1 MLHKKLALLRRD
13 ILLKPDCTR
22 VLLLPFY
29 PSRKETAQKIMDNV
43 LSLSEKEVD
52 HLVKKFHTDFTRRH
66 KEIESLTIRRY
77 EQVAMALNLVDSVSH
92 QQKILIGS
100 YFLMEYAFSSAAL
113 FNPSIVPH
121 PDQTGIPLDS
131 LRFILSLRATGEGHI
146 SSIAFLTGVIDE
158 WNAITVDKQSPF
170 VMPAERVTTDALS
183 LSNYEVHFDPKMDFS
198 ERVLFPGSPSQC
210 NGIEDARFVRFVDDD
225 GEVIYYATFNAYNGT
240 IAVPEL
246 IETKDFN
253 NIKFSSLQGL
263 AIRNKGMSLFPR
275 KINGKYAMLSR
286 PDDENIFI
294 MFSDDI
300 HNWSESSPLLSPAYP
315 WEYMKIGTCG
325 SPIETKYGWLVI
337 SHGVGSVRKYS
348 IGAFFLD
355 LMDPTRVIARM
366 AEPLITPVERE
377 RNGYVPNVVYSCG
390 AIVHHNELILPYG
403 TSDSATRFASVNL
416 DELVSFM
423 VR

>member
-29 PSRKETAQKIMDNV
+29 PSRKETAQKIVDNV
-43 LSLSEKEVD
+43 LSLSEKEVN

-66 KEIESLTIRRY
+66 KEIEGSVLHRY
-77 EQVAMALNLVDSVSH
+77 LQISADLNIGDAVSY

-100 YFLMEYAFSSAAL
+100 YFLMEYAHASTAL

-121 PDQTGIPLDS
+121 PDQTGVPPDS
-131 LRFILSLRATGEGHI
+131 LRFVLSLRAIGEGHI
-146 SSIAFLTGVIDE
+146 SSIAFRTGVIDD
-158 WNAITVDKQSPF
+158 WNTLKLDKQSPF
-170 VMPAERVTTDALS
+170 AITAEWVATDGEAP
-183 LSNYEVHFDPKMDFS
+183 SNYEVYFDPKIDFS
-198 ERVLFPGSPSQC
+198 ERVFFPGSPSQC
-210 NGIEDARFVRFVDDD
+210 NGIEDARFVRFVDDN
-225 GEVIYYATFNAYNGT
+225 GEVTYYATYNAYNGK
-240 IAVPEL
+240 IAIPEL

-253 NIKFSSLQGL
+253 KIKYSSLNGL
-263 AIRNKGMSLFPR
+263 AVRNKGMSLFPK

-300 HNWSESSPLLSPAYP
+300 HNWSESAPLLSPAYP

-348 IGAFFLD
+348 IGAFLLD

-366 AEPLITPVERE
+366 AEPLITPAERE

-403 TSDSATRFASVNL
+403 TSDFATRFASVNL
-416 DELVSFM
+416 DELVGFM
-423 VR
+423 AR